1 MAKIGLRYFMAAP
14 ITDENDGGMPTYG
27 TGVMMGRAMTCDVSW
42 NRNDASIY
50 ADDVKA
56 ESDNGI
62 NGGSITA
69 GSDKFTDEVLSV
81 ITSLEKVTGKG
92 TPVYQDTDKP
102 SPKVGFAYLTV
113 DEYNG
118 QVTFVPYFV
127 YKTQFATGDETNATK
142 GETKSYQ
149 TPTLTGDFSGV
160 LLENGTIAFRE
171 HATFADAAEAIAW
184 MKGKL
189 NVA

>member
-14 ITDENDGGMPTYG
+14 ISDENDGGMPTYG
-27 TGVMMGRAMTCDVSW
+27 TGVMMGRAMTCDISW
-42 NRNDASIY
+42 TRNDASVY

-69 GSDKFTDEVLSV
+69 GSDKFTDEVLAV
-81 ITSLEKVTGKG
+81 ITSLVKKTGDG
-92 TPVYQDTDKP
+92 AAVYQETDKP

-113 DEYNG
+113 DEYKG
-118 QVTFVPYFV
+118 QVTFVPYMV
-127 YKTQFATGDETNATK
+127 YKTQFAIGDETNATK
-142 GETKSYQ
+142 GETKTYQ

-160 LLENGTIAFRE
+160 LLDDGTVAFRE
-171 HATFADAAEAIAW
+171 HATFSDAAAAVAW
-184 MKGKL
+184 MKSKL